1 MAVMLGVDIGGTK
14 MAVAAVDASGRIVG
28 DPLVRPSQTDSTEHF
43 LEALVQA
50 TRDAREVA
58 VAAGLDVVGVGLG
71 CAGTV
76 DWGRGTVVVSPH
88 LPLHDTPV
96 RARVAVAIGLP
107 TILDNDANAAALAET
122 RVGAARGLRHVVML
136 TLGTGVGG
144 GLVLDGRLYR
154 GATGSAAE
162 LGHMRVAS
170 DGEPCNCGYDGCLE
184 VHASGTALAR
194 VARGLARQQGVR
206 EGGGTD
212 ADGRNGTADAD
223 GRRGAHEYGAALAIL
238 ESQGRLTG
246 ETVGGLALQGDAAAV
261 DAVREVAGWLGV
273 GLTSLANAFNPEM
286 IVVGGGLVTL
296 GELLLGPA
304 RAVLARCGLSPN
316 REIARVEPAALGN
329 EAGLVGAALVAWE
342 QHLGV

>member
-14 MAVAAVDASGRIVG
+14 MAVAAVDSSGRMVG
-28 DPLVRPSQTDSTEHF
+28 DTLVRPTQTTSTEHF
-43 LEALVQA
+43 LEGLVRA
-50 TRDAREVA
+50 TLDAHRIA
-58 VAAGLDVVGVGLG
+58 DGAGLDVLGLGLG

-96 RARVAVAIGLP
+96 RARLAAATGLP
-107 TILDNDANAAALAET
+107 TTLDNDAHVAALAET

-162 LGHMRVAS
+162 FGHLRVAD
-170 DGEPCNCGYDGCLE
+170 DGEACNCGSRGCLE
-184 VHASGTALAR
+184 AYASGRALER
-194 VARGLARQQGVR
+194 IARGLIRHQ
-206 EGGGTD
+206 ESC
-212 ADGRNGTADAD
+212 ADGGV
-223 GRRGAHEYGAALAIL
+223 GHRRGEGYAAALAAL
-238 ESQGRLTG
+238 EVAGRLTG
-246 ETVGGLALQGDAAAV
+246 EAVGELALQGDAAAG

-329 EAGLVGAALVAWE
+329 EAGVVGAALVAWA